1 MELCTRAVLLL
12 WFLSPLAAAASD
24 KVAADLQSGEIA
36 VRVHAARALGRVGEV
51 SAVPPLMEAL
61 GDPDPAVRREAAKAL
76 GSIKDGRAAEPLI
89 TALAD
94 SNTNVR
100 HCAAYALGEIKD
112 RRAAGKL
119 LQALGDPEW
128 CVRDQAAWA
137 LREIGDPAIVPS
149 LAKAMT
155 AEEADLKQ
163 LVWILQGIPDADV
176 VAPLAALLEDDDVT
190 TRLRAVQVLATLR
203 EKPAVDALIAA
214 LSDSSPKVR
223 HAVVDTLAAIGD
235 RRVKK
240 PLEELAT
247 RETDAALRAVL
258 EATLVQM
265 SYRKDL
271 AAHWSFDDGNTAV
284 AGDVTG
290 NDNDGKIIGC
300 TAVAGRTGT
309 ALKFG
314 DGTYVELDK
323 PSGLPIGNAPF
334 TVTAWIKSDA
344 PRGVVVARGGAS
356 CGYSLYVMDGVAKFG
371 IHRIEEGPA
380 YIAAGKEK
388 VAGRWIHL
396 AGVVRQNRI
405 ELYVDG
411 KLAATAETPGYIPG
425 NCGQGMEIGYDVSNS
440 PAEIIDHFQGTIDE
454 VKCYRAA
461 LVAEDIAEESALP
474 KTKTNS
480 R

>member
-1 MELCTRAVLLL
+1 
-12 WFLSPLAAAASD
+12 LAD
-24 KVAADLQSGEIA
+24 DLQSDVAA
-36 VRVHAARALGRVGEV
+36 VRVHAVKSLGRAG
-51 SAVPPLMEAL
+51 STAAVPALVDAL
-61 GDPDPAVRREAAKAL
+61 GDTHASVRREAAKSL
-76 GSIKDGRAAEPLI
+76 GFLKDDRAVEPLI
-89 TALAD
+89 SALAD
-94 SNTNVR
+94 SDKNVR
-100 HCAAYALGEIKD
+100 HYAAYALGEMKD
-112 RRAAGKL
+112 GRATRAL
-119 LQALGDPEW
+119 LAALGDPEW

-149 LAKAMT
+149 LAKAMA

-176 VAPLAALLEDDDVT
+176 VAPLAALLENDDVT
-190 TRLRAVQVLATLR
+190 TRLRAAQVLGTMR

-223 HAVVDTLAAIGD
+223 HAVVDTLVAIGD

-240 PLEELAT
+240 PLEELAS

-258 EATLVQM
+258 EAALVQM

-271 AAHWSFDDGNTAV
+271 AAHWSFDDGNSTLAR
-284 AGDVTG
+284 DVTG
-290 NDNDGKIIGC
+290 NGNDGQIIKC
-300 TAVAGRTGT
+300 TPATGIGGM

-314 DGTYVELDK
+314 QGAFVELDK

-344 PRGVVVARGGAS
+344 PRGVVVARGGAF
-356 CGYSLYVMDGVAKFG
+356 CGYSLYVLDGVAKFG
-371 IHRIEEGPA
+371 IHLVQDGPT

-388 VAGRWIHL
+388 AVGPWVHL
-396 AGVVRQNRI
+396 AGVVRQDRI
-405 ELYVDG
+405 ELYVNG
-411 KLAATAETPGYIPG
+411 KPAAAAETPGYIPG

-440 PAEIIDHFQGTIDE
+440 PAEIIDHFQGIIDE

-461 LVAEDIAEESALP
+461 LTTEDVAAEFAEESALP
-474 KTKTNS
+474 H
-480 R
+480 